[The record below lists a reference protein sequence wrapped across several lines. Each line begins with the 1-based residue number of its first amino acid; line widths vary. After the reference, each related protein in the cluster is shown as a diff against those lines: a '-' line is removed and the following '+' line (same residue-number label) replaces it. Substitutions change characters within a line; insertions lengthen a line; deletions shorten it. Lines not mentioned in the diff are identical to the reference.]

1 MTSMRDLM
9 DEAQRL
15 DLAVQLAHVDRE
27 DIQAHYDDDLR
38 LITLDLSL
46 TMCEVKDA
54 LAHEL
59 GHALYGHRC
68 STDPNERR
76 ADRRAAQLL
85 IDPLAY
91 RTAELLDPDPQHIA
105 DELGVTRRIVRVW
118 QREWMPS
125 VSLMK
130 RYARA

>member
-1 MTSMRDLM
+1 MTTMRDLM
-9 DEAQRL
+9 DEAKRL
-15 DLAVQLAHVDRE
+15 GVSVQLAHVESDT
-27 DIQAHYDDDLR
+27 IQAHYDEDAR
-38 LITLDLSL
+38 LITLDLEL

-76 ADRRAAQLL
+76 ADRRAASLL
-85 IDPLAY
+85 IDPISY
-91 RTAELLDPDPQHIA
+91 RTAELIDADPQFIA

-118 QREWMPS
+118 QKEWMPS

-130 RYARA
+130 RYARV